1 MSYDAVALGTVAVM
15 RTFAALQLL
24 VAAAIIVLAAVG
36 ALPWW
41 SAAFPLL
48 IAWLCGTQ
56 LPAYVVER
64 RPPS

>member
-1 MSYDAVALGTVAVM
+1 M
-15 RTFAALQLL
+15 FAALQLL
-24 VAAAIIVLAAVG
+24 VAVAIIVLTAGG

-56 LPAYVVER
+56 LTAYAFER
-64 RPPS
+64 CRP